1 MMGIL
6 HVQKQAPPS
15 CYYSVLEDDSSVK
28 VWNKHPHAMD
38 SMAKLSDE
46 ALSAVPSLPV
56 TWWEIKN
63 LLLGSHLR
71 LIATR
76 TAPVARKAL
85 DKSQGE

>member
-1 MMGIL
+1 MCIML
-6 HVQKQAPPS
+6 EQAH
-15 CYYSVLEDDSSVK
+15 SVLK
-28 VWNKHPHAMD
+28 VVQFLMNKHPHAMD

-76 TAPVARKAL
+76 TASVARKAL